1 MPNENMSFNSVDEL
15 HHFHTT
21 EDPFIASG
29 LHGVN
34 GTLVDGRM
42 IDSGHFLTEPA
53 KRETFEADMGEIF
66 GQPIISTEEDGRMKR
81 SE

>member
-21 EDPFIASG
+21 EDPFMANSSM
-29 LHGVN
+29 HGVN

-42 IDSGHFLTEPA
+42 IDSGRFLTEPA

-66 GQPIISTEEDGRMKR
+66 GQPIIGTEDDGR